1 MRRIISVGILWE
13 ACHKGTSWVK
23 TDINRDMIAAYGQS
37 PGLQPNA
44 MISINEDWAALRLE
58 EVHTVFSI

>member
-1 MRRIISVGILWE
+1 LWE
-13 ACHKGTSWVK
+13 AYHKGTSWVK